1 MNGAHKQCIKSETHE
16 SANIYRKSDI
26 VNMPRRPPPSLDP
39 TRSLDANDY
48 QHVPRRVTAMA
59 KDFVPSDTTGPHS
72 HPRGQLIYAV
82 EGAMRVSSPDGFWIL
97 PPLRALWVP
106 PGTTHGI
113 QMVGTVLMRTL
124 YVHAD
129 AAHALWNRCQV
140 IEVSGLL
147 RELILALAAEPVEY
161 ALEGRGGQIAT
172 LLLTELQAA
181 PVIPIQI
188 PWPHDRRLQTVCRA
202 ILAQPNL
209 NRTVHDWG
217 DEVGASG
224 RTVIRLFQA
233 ELGLNYRQW
242 VQQVRLA
249 DALHRLSLG
258 QPIARV
264 AAELG
269 YRSPSAFS
277 AMFRRALGVPPQTYL
292 RTGYP
297 ALA

>member
-1 MNGAHKQCIKSETHE
+1 
-16 SANIYRKSDI
+16 
-26 VNMPRRPPPSLDP
+26 MPRRLPLPADP
-39 TRSLDANDY
+39 ARSRDADDY
-48 QHVPRRVTAMA
+48 QYVPRLVTAMA

-72 HPRGQLIYAV
+72 HPRGQLVYAI
-82 EGAMRVSSPDGFWIL
+82 EGVMRVSTPDGFWTL

-106 PGTTHGI
+106 PGTIHGI
-113 QMVGTVLMRTL
+113 QMVGAVLMRTL
-124 YVHAD
+124 YVHAN
-129 AAHALWNRCQV
+129 AASTLWDRCQV

-147 RELILALAAEPVEY
+147 RELILALAAEPIEY
-161 ALEGRGGQIAT
+161 DVDGRAGQIVA
-172 LLLTELQAA
+172 LLLTELAAA

-188 PWPHDRRLQTVCRA
+188 PWPRDRRLQTICRA
-202 ILAQPNL
+202 ILAQPGL

-224 RTVIRLFQA
+224 RTLIRLFQA

-249 DALHRLSLG
+249 DALRRLALG
-258 QPIARV
+258 QPVARV

-277 AMFRRALGVPPQTYL
+277 AMFRRALGTPPQ
-292 RTGYP
+292 GYMREEQG
-297 ALA
+297 

>member
-1 MNGAHKQCIKSETHE
+1 
-16 SANIYRKSDI
+16 
-26 VNMPRRPPPSLDP
+26 MPRHQPPPLDP
-39 TRSLDANDY
+39 ARSLHADDY
-48 QHVPRRVTAMA
+48 QYVPRPVTALA

-72 HPRGQLIYAV
+72 HPRGQLVYAI
-82 EGAMRVSSPDGFWIL
+82 EGVMRVSTPDGFWTL

-124 YVHAD
+124 YVD
-129 AAHALWNRCQV
+129 AAAASALWERCQV
-140 IEVSGLL
+140 IEVSALL
-147 RELILALAAEPVEY
+147 RELILALAAEPIEY
-161 ALEGRGGQIAT
+161 ALDGRGGQIAA

-181 PVIPIQI
+181 PIIPIRI
-188 PWPHDRRLQTVCRA
+188 PWPHDRRLRTVCRA
-202 ILAQPNL
+202 ILAQPSL

-224 RTVIRLFQA
+224 RTLIRLFQA

-249 DALHRLSLG
+249 DALRRLSLG
-258 QPIARV
+258 QPVARV
-264 AAELG
+264 ATELG

-277 AMFRRALGVPPQTYL
+277 AMFRRALGMPPQAYL
-292 RTGYP
+292 RET
-297 ALA
+297 